1 MDNLQYYDPN
11 APASRFSS
19 ALRFRP
25 LDPESKP
32 AAKAN
37 KKVSAGTRPR
47 QPASVSEIAEGE
59 EPPNQTTAVEEAV
72 SLSLQ
77 PSKVDR
83 PQVNDDDA
91 ETPGI
96 LDIQRRHLCS

>member
-1 MDNLQYYDPN
+1 MNNLQYYDPN
-11 APASRFSS
+11 ASASWFFS

-25 LDPESKP
+25 LDPEFKP

-37 KKVSAGTRPR
+37 KKVSAGTRLR
-47 QPASVSEIAEGE
+47 QPTSISKIAEGE
-59 EPPNQTTAVEEAV
+59 EPLNQTTTVEEAV

-77 PSKVDR
+77 PLKVDR

-91 ETPGI
+91 ETSGI